1 VGDAPA
7 MADIDRRTSESP
19 RSSGH
24 YERCCRGQGP
34 ERALVFVEGA
44 GVRGFVLFA
53 TVLDEGSINTVA
65 VSPERQG
72 RGLGRA
78 LVREALAV
86 MRKENA
92 RRCLLEVR
100 VSNVAALHLYESL
113 GFVEDGR
120 RANYYRTESG
130 REDALLMSMLL

>member
-1 VGDAPA
+1 MFAEDS
-7 MADIDRRTSESP
+7 DL
-19 RSSGH
+19 
-24 YERCCRGQGP
+24 Q
-34 ERALVFVEGA
+34 
-44 GVRGFVLFA
+44 GFVLFG

-65 VSPERQG
+65 VSPGRQG

-78 LVREALAV
+78 LVSEVLALMRE
-86 MRKENA
+86 EGA

-130 REDALLMSMLL
+130 REDALLMSMPL